1 MSFRRFLF
9 PLTFLLL
16 GMSFLLNLSMGS
28 VWIPPAE
35 IVEGLLSGNWVK
47 NSWEQIILNYRLPK
61 ALVAILA
68 GVGLSISGL
77 QMQTFFRNP
86 LAGPYVLGISSG
98 AGLGVALLMLAGAAF
113 GISLTGLNSWAIAG
127 AGILG
132 AGSLLAI
139 VTLVAWRVKD
149 SMTLLIVGL
158 MVGSAHPTC
167 FVPSSLVPSSLP
179 AFVPPTSCETA
190 GSGRSS

>member
-16 GMSFLLNLSMGS
+16 GMSFLLNLNMGS
-28 VWIPPAE
+28 VWIPPVE
-35 IVEGLLSGNWVK
+35 ILDGIISGNWDK
-47 NSWEQIILNYRLPK
+47 NSWEQIILHYRLPK

-68 GVGLSISGL
+68 GIGLSVSGL

-113 GISLTGLNSWAIAG
+113 GVSLTGLNSWAIAG

-132 AGSLLAI
+132 AGSLLAL
-139 VTLVAWRVKD
+139 VTLVAWQV
-149 SMTLLIVGL
+149 
-158 MVGSAHPTC
+158 
-167 FVPSSLVPSSLP
+167 
-179 AFVPPTSCETA
+179 
-190 GSGRSS
+190 